1 VDRGPVTWNAKAA
14 KIAKTRGNHEDT
26 KKNEDA
32 RRRKEDD
39 VNCGAMVA

>member
-32 RRRKEDD
+32 RRKDC
-39 VNCGAMVA
+39 VKIA